1 MMKSESGFTMPGTII
16 LLFLLMSFLVY
27 ETNIFLSDQKFY
39 TEAEELFILEE
50 ITSQAVADVKQELKA
65 TMGNRE
71 FIYSYEVGEA
81 KGNYTIV
88 DGNAS
93 ITLQCITKRK
103 RASKVSFYYNTNNE
117 AITNWQEERG

>member
-1 MMKSESGFTMPGTII
+1 MKSESGFTMPGTII
-16 LLFLLMSFLVY
+16 LLFLLMSFFVY

-65 TMGNRE
+65 AMGKRG
-71 FIYSYEVGEA
+71 FFYSYETGEA
-81 KGNYTIV
+81 KGDYTIV
-88 DGNAS
+88 DENAF

-103 RASKVSFYYNTNNE
+103 RASKVSFRYNTSNE